1 MMPYL
6 LTYIFYA
13 LITVGNRTVVPAIL
27 IFTVAT
33 PIILFFFFLY
43 LVGVIKVT
51 PGEEGKK

>member
-27 IFTVAT
+27 IFTVAI